1 LFLLCSEKKE
11 MVMSIPTSR
20 VSRVLIVGPLA
31 PFAEQYR
38 ERLRERGYTLRTVV
52 SLERQAA
59 HLSRWLRAE
68 GLGVETL
75 SETTVDAFVSF
86 LLAGDGF
93 SPSRLSRPGLRCL
106 LVLLRELGVVPAPVP
121 LPLSP
126 VEVLMGSFERYLLSE
141 RGLVAGTVVGYV
153 AAASWFVTG
162 LGSGALGDVGAAE
175 VTAAVLSRSGMV
187 SVSGTQ
193 NFVSGLRAFLRF
205 CFVEGHLEVDLSE
218 AALPVTGRRHTSLP
232 LGIPAGDAAALLGS
246 CDRRTGLGR
255 RDYALLIV
263 MLRLGLR
270 RSEVAGL
277 RLDDIDWRSG
287 VLVVAGKGDRRD
299 RLPLPADVGDA
310 IAGYLTR
317 GRPVTVHR
325 EVFIRAKAPF
335 EPIADGTVASTVRR
349 ACRRAGV
356 AEVGSHRLRHTMACD
371 MVTAL
376 VPLAEIAQV
385 LRHDSLQSTAIY
397 ARVDVET
404 LRLLAQ
410 PWPEGGAR

>member
-1 LFLLCSEKKE
+1 
-11 MVMSIPTSR
+11 MSIPTSR

-59 HLSRWLRAE
+59 HLSRWLQAE
-68 GLGVETL
+68 GLGVEAL
-75 SETTVDAFVSF
+75 SEATVEAFVSF
-86 LLAGDGF
+86 LRAGEGF

-106 LVLLRELGVVPAPVP
+106 LVLIRELGVAPAPVP

-126 VEVLMGSFERYLLSE
+126 VDELMGSFERYLLSE

-193 NFVSGLRAFLRF
+193 NFVSGLKAFLRF

-255 RDYALLIV
+255 RDYALLII

-376 VPLAEIAQV
+376 VPLAEIGQV

>member
-270 RSEVAGL
+270 RSEVVLTASLDEDGL
-277 RLDDIDWRSG
+277 DTHGEDGFGVCVLIETVVGGFSG
-287 VLVVAGKGDRRD
+287 ATKQTGMGVSRV
-299 RLPLPADVGDA
+299 
-310 IAGYLTR
+310 
-317 GRPVTVHR
+317 
-325 EVFIRAKAPF
+325 
-335 EPIADGTVASTVRR
+335 ST
-349 ACRRAGV
+349 
-356 AEVGSHRLRHTMACD
+356 
-371 MVTAL
+371 TAL
-376 VPLAEIAQV
+376 
-385 LRHDSLQSTAIY
+385 R
-397 ARVDVET
+397 
-404 LRLLAQ
+404 
-410 PWPEGGAR
+410 GARSRSAANRR

>member
-1 LFLLCSEKKE
+1 
-11 MVMSIPTSR
+11 MSSPTSR
-20 VSRVLIVGPLA
+20 VTRVLIVGPLA

-38 ERLRERGYTLRTVV
+38 ERLKERCYTPLSIV
-52 SLERQAA
+52 SLERQVA
-59 HLSRWLRAE
+59 HLSRWLQAE
-68 GLGVETL
+68 GLGVGEL
-75 SETTVDAFVSF
+75 SETHIEAFLGFVR
-86 LLAGDGF
+86 AGGCGRG
-93 SPSRLSRPGLRCL
+93 PAWLSRPGMVCL
-106 LVLLRELGVVPAPVP
+106 LELLREVGMVPAPVS

-126 VEVLMGSFERYLLSE
+126 VDELMGSFGRYLLSE

-153 AAASWFVTG
+153 AAASWFVAG
-162 LGSGALGDVGAAE
+162 LDSGGLDDVGAAE
-175 VTAAVLSRSGMV
+175 VTAAVLARSELV

-193 NFVSGLRAFLRF
+193 NFVAGLRAFLRF
-205 CFVEGHLEVDLSE
+205 CFVEGHIDVDLSE
-218 AALPVTGRRHTSLP
+218 AALPVTGRRRTSLP

-255 RDYALLIV
+255 RDYALLMIL
-263 MLRLGLR
+263 LRLGLR
-270 RSEVAGL
+270 RSEVSAL

-376 VPLAEIAQV
+376 VPLAEIGQV

>member
-1 LFLLCSEKKE
+1 
-11 MVMSIPTSR
+11 MSIPTSR

-93 SPSRLSRPGLRCL
+93 CPSRLSRPGLRCL

-335 EPIADGTVASTVRR
+335 EPIAGGTVASTVRR

>member
-1 LFLLCSEKKE
+1 
-11 MVMSIPTSR
+11 MSIPTSR

-93 SPSRLSRPGLRCL
+93 CPSRLSRPGLRCL

-141 RGLVAGTVVGYV
+141 RGAVAGTVVGYV

-193 NFVSGLRAFLRF
+193 NFVSGLKAFLRF
-205 CFVEGHLEVDLSE
+205 CFVEGRLEVDLSE

>member
-1 LFLLCSEKKE
+1 
-11 MVMSIPTSR
+11 MSIPTSR

-162 LGSGALGDVGAAE
+162 LGSGARGDVGAAE

-193 NFVSGLRAFLRF
+193 NFVSGLKAFLRF

-356 AEVGSHRLRHTMACD
+356 GT
-371 MVTAL
+371 
-376 VPLAEIAQV
+376 
-385 LRHDSLQSTAIY
+385 
-397 ARVDVET
+397 
-404 LRLLAQ
+404 
-410 PWPEGGAR
+410 GGASERSATPFSARSFLRGLGCPEDFGQWVIDNIH

>member
-1 LFLLCSEKKE
+1 
-11 MVMSIPTSR
+11 MSIPTSR

-193 NFVSGLRAFLRF
+193 NFVSGLKAFLRF

-218 AALPVTGRRHTSLP
+218 AALPATGRRHTSLP

-255 RDYALLIV
+255 RDYALLII

-335 EPIADGTVASTVRR
+335 EPIAGGTVASTVRR

-376 VPLAEIAQV
+376 VPLAEIGQV

>member
-20 VSRVLIVGPLA
+20 VSRVLVVGPLA